1 MVVRPTGFTRTN
13 SRVHATVARPGDGGV
28 GRRTLK
34 AELNTMHRTKRGV
47 RRITA
52 LLVGCGAA
60 GLAIGWRYAER
71 QSTADG
77 YSRTLSG

>member
-1 MVVRPTGFTRTN
+1 
-13 SRVHATVARPGDGGV
+13 
-28 GRRTLK
+28 
-34 AELNTMHRTKRGV
+34 MHRTKRGV